1 MITYLVIFI
10 DKLLFFKIVFARLRT
25 QRGWLWMSPAT
36 SGTWQSCC
44 LRPATGPLPTTC
56 SGGGWNKGT
65 EKKIILTFA
74 ELPEPHLDTL
84 MKMPGR
90 FSLNTGLNNIDL
102 WPVIC
107 ELIFH
112 HFRKNVTGT
121 KEQTP
126 RWRICTGTA
135 SGSFS
140 SPLGNMY
147 VTKHFNEAAKHAMM
161 EMVRDIRGEFNNI
174 LRLVLFLLA
183 LVDCRYR

>member
-1 MITYLVIFI
+1 M
-10 DKLLFFKIVFARLRT
+10 FAQVARRAAQSTRT
-25 QRGWLWMSPAT
+25 I
-36 SGTWQSCC
+36 
-44 LRPATGPLPTTC
+44 
-56 SGGGWNKGT
+56 K
-65 EKKIILTFA
+65 
-74 ELPEPHLDTL
+74 
-84 MKMPGR
+84 
-90 FSLNTGLNNIDL
+90 
-102 WPVIC
+102 
-107 ELIFH
+107 LIFH

-174 LRLVLFLLA
+174 LRWGSFVLSQTDSIFSVRTELH
-183 LVDCRYR
+183 